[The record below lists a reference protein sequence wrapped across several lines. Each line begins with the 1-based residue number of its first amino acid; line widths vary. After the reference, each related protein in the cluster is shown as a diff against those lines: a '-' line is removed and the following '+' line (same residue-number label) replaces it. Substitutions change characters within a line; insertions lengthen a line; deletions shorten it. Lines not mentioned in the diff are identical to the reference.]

1 MIFTLIGMPGSGK
14 SCLGRAIAGK
24 LKMKHVDT
32 DRLIERRYGKKLSE
46 LIAEYGNEGFSKIEE
61 ETLLSI
67 DEDNILLST
76 GGSAVYS
83 EAAMEYLR
91 SRGKLIYLYCGH
103 RILSERLGDL
113 SRRGVV
119 MKEGMTLRDLFEERA
134 PLYSK
139 YADITVICD
148 GHEYPKY
155 QRAVI
160 AAIKKHKEGGVK

>member
-14 SCLGRAIAGK
+14 SCIGRAIAGK
-24 LKMKHVDT
+24 LGLKHIDT
-32 DRLIERRYGKKLSE
+32 DKLIERKYGKRLSE

-67 DEDNILLST
+67 DGDNILLST

-83 EAAMEYLR
+83 ESAMEHLR

-103 RILSERLGDL
+103 KVLAERLGDL
-113 SRRGVV
+113 SKRGVV
-119 MKEGMTLRDLFEERA
+119 MKDGMTLKDLFEERC

-160 AAIKKHKEGGVK
+160 SAIKKHL